1 LPLKFGMGP
10 AAAAADPVALLYSTT
25 VCVRTEKTIDK

>member
-1 LPLKFGMGP
+1 MPLKFGMGP
-10 AAAAADPVALLYSTT
+10 AADPVALYSTA